1 MKKIGI
7 ITIHNSPN
15 YGASLQAFALYEYIR
30 QQGAKVEI
38 IDLYRHNAHADY
50 IQSKKYLPYRLQ
62 KKSGANQLK
71 IMVKKLLYTIVYG
84 KKKAFTMG
92 YYDDA
97 LMKFKVF
104 NSAIK
109 MSKPYKSVDAIY
121 ADPPVYDVYITGS
134 DQLWN
139 PTQRFCLEPFF
150 LTFAPNDAVKIS
162 YASSIGISSLTNR
175 EKNDFKRW
183 LPSYN
188 AISVREKQAQ
198 KMLNEILIGKNVFQ
212 VSDPTF
218 LLDRD
223 FWKKMAIVP
232 ANREPYILLFP
243 LMHDVYLLKFAIRMA
258 HESGKKL
265 VVVDQKKNVEG
276 SYVLIKDAGPCE
288 WLGLIANADLVLT
301 DSFHG
306 TVFSI
311 LLSSHNFY
319 SYIAPTNKRGAR
331 ITDLLDTFE
340 LSDHLLSSS
349 LEESYQQ
356 LSSNIPSKEII
367 SKIFQCEQEKSRL
380 FLDKYIQ

>member
-1 MKKIGI
+1 MQI
-7 ITIHNSPN
+7 
-15 YGASLQAFALYEYIR
+15 
-30 QQGAKVEI
+30 
-38 IDLYRHNAHADY
+38 
-50 IQSKKYLPYRLQ
+50 
-62 KKSGANQLK
+62 
-71 IMVKKLLYTIVYG
+71 
-84 KKKAFTMG
+84 
-92 YYDDA
+92 
-97 LMKFKVF
+97 
-104 NSAIK
+104 
-109 MSKPYKSVDAIY
+109 
-121 ADPPVYDVYITGS
+121 PPVYDVYITGS

-265 VVVDQKKNVEG
+265 VVVDQKKKCRRKLCSDKG
-276 SYVLIKDAGPCE
+276 CWSLRMAR
-288 WLGLIANADLVLT
+288 T
-301 DSFHG
+301 
-306 TVFSI
+306 
-311 LLSSHNFY
+311 Y
-319 SYIAPTNKRGAR
+319 S
-331 ITDLLDTFE
+331 
-340 LSDHLLSSS
+340 
-349 LEESYQQ
+349 
-356 LSSNIPSKEII
+356 
-367 SKIFQCEQEKSRL
+367 
-380 FLDKYIQ
+380 